1 MAPKSPTAILFDLD
15 GVIVDSESL
24 HHRAYEHALTPYGVS
39 SIPLDIYADRFS
51 NRGVGL
57 EYCAEQIPGIDLDAL
72 KAEKNRLFRELL
84 ETDARPLPG
93 VIEIIRALA
102 AERPLAVATGSG
114 HDAAGYVLD
123 RFGLRGCFAA
133 VVAREDYARDKPQP
147 DAFLRACESLGEPP
161 ASCLVVEDSYKG
173 LCAACAAAIP
183 CVVVP
188 NDYTR
193 GADFS
198 GATAVV
204 ASIRELTLARAM
216 EIHGSARDART

>member
-1 MAPKSPTAILFDLD
+1 VAATGPTAILFDLD

-24 HHRAYEHALTPYGVS
+24 HHRAYERALTPYGVS
-39 SIPLDIYADRFS
+39 SIPLDAYADRFS

-57 EYCAEQIPGIDLDAL
+57 EYCAERVPGLDLGAL
-72 KAEKNRLFRELL
+72 KRAKSRLFRELL

-93 VIEIIRALA
+93 VHEVIRALA
-102 AERPLAVATGSG
+102 AARPLAVATGSG
-114 HDAAGYVLD
+114 HDAAGYVLE
-123 RFGLRGCFAA
+123 RFGLRDCFRA
-133 VVAREDYARDKPQP
+133 VIAREDYQRDKPEP
-147 DAFLRACESLGEPP
+147 DAFLRACDALGEPP

-173 LCAACAAAIP
+173 LRAARAARIP

-198 GATAVV
+198 SAA
-204 ASIRELTLARAM
+204 AILSSIRELTLARA
-216 EIHGSARDART
+216 ERIHRSHNE